1 MEEISSLLR
10 EVLNIDFVRA
20 VISNPVKKEGII
32 KVKVRPVETKGNLHF
47 QIESFTKT
55 QAFHENLSG
64 EEAAEKILKYMED
77 FRQMQIETVHEDCTV
92 LVSRKGKVTV
102 KRRKKADSGEKSGSF
117 PQQKKAIYSGGRDP
131 GPVSAGSGC
140 DDCRR

>member
-77 FRQMQIETVHEDCTV
+77 FREIIGVY
-92 LVSRKGKVTV
+92 GGIP
-102 KRRKKADSGEKSGSF
+102 AD
-117 PQQKKAIYSGGRDP
+117 ADRD
-131 GPVSAGSGC
+131 SA
-140 DDCRR
+140 

>member
-64 EEAAEKILKYMED
+64 EEAAEKILGYMED
-77 FRQMQIETVHEDCTV
+77 FRQMQIETVHEECTV

-102 KRRKKADSGEKSGSF
+102 KRKKGRQRRKKRIFPTTEKSNIFWRKGYRSRF
-117 PQQKKAIYSGGRDP
+117 
-131 GPVSAGSGC
+131 
-140 DDCRR
+140 CRIWV